1 MFEFAGIAGIFQQL
15 GLDFIITMHVF
26 TGNTQLFDRKQKES
40 NSEQDF
46 V

>member
-26 TGNTQLFDRKQKES
+26 TGTTQLFDRMWQHGS
-40 NSEQDF
+40 MLNQLG
-46 V
+46 